1 VTTTSPSPGVPPDGF
16 RLPGATHVGAV
27 RLQVTDLGRSL
38 AYYERTLG
46 LAVLEREGGA
56 ARLGPHGGGAVL
68 VELHEMAAE
77 LRSRARP
84 VRPMTRLGLYHF
96 AILLPGL
103 AHLGR
108 FLAHLAALGLRPGA
122 ADHLVSEAL
131 YLHDPDG
138 LGIEVYADRPRES
151 WQVGRGGEL
160 AMATD
165 PLDLGSLIRA
175 GGGEAWAGMPAGTAM
190 GHVHLHVGDLGR
202 AHALY
207 HDALGLDLMVWSYPG
222 ALFLAAGG
230 YHHHLGLN
238 VWAGDVPPPGE
249 EEARLLEW
257 ELVLPDARSVAA
269 AAASVEKAGHPVEAD
284 GADRRLADPWGTRLR
299 LVAGA

>member
-1 VTTTSPSPGVPPDGF
+1 
-16 RLPGATHVGAV
+16 
-27 RLQVTDLGRSL
+27 
-38 AYYERTLG
+38 
-46 LAVLEREGGA
+46 
-56 ARLGPHGGGAVL
+56 
-68 VELHEMAAE
+68 
-77 LRSRARP
+77 
-84 VRPMTRLGLYHF
+84 
-96 AILLPGL
+96 
-103 AHLGR
+103 
-108 FLAHLAALGLRPGA
+108 
-122 ADHLVSEAL
+122 
-131 YLHDPDG
+131 
-138 LGIEVYADRPRES
+138 
-151 WQVGRGGEL
+151 
-160 AMATD
+160 MATD

-175 GGGEAWAGMPAGTAM
+175 GGGEAWVGMPAGTAM

>member
-1 VTTTSPSPGVPPDGF
+1 MATTPPSPGLPPPGF
-16 RLPGATHVGAV
+16 RLPAPTHVGAV

-46 LAVLEREGGA
+46 LAVLERDGGA
-56 ARLGPHGGGAVL
+56 ARLGAHGGGAAL
-68 VELHEMAAE
+68 VELREGSA
-77 LRSRARP
+77 ARP
-84 VRPMTRLGLYHF
+84 VRPLSRLGLYHF
-96 AILLPGL
+96 ALLLPGRD
-103 AHLGR
+103 HLGR
-108 FLAHLAALGLRPGA
+108 FLAHLAARGLRPGA

-138 LGIEVYADRPRES
+138 LGIEVSADRPRES

-165 PLDLGSLIRA
+165 PLDLASLIRA
-175 GGGEAWAGMPAGTAM
+175 GGGEAWAGMPAGTVM

-202 AHALY
+202 AHAFY
-207 HDALGLDLMVWSYPG
+207 HAALGLDLMVWSYPG

-238 VWAGDVPPPGE
+238 TWAGDVPPAGE
-249 EEARLLEW
+249 GEARLLEW
-257 ELVLPDARSVAA
+257 ELVLPDAASVAA
-269 AAASVEKAGHPVEAD
+269 AAASAEGTGHPVEAD
-284 GADRRLADPWGTRLR
+284 GAHRRLADPWGTRLR

>member
-1 VTTTSPSPGVPPDGF
+1 MATTPPSPGLPPPGF
-16 RLPGATHVGAV
+16 RLPAPTHVGAV

-46 LAVLEREGGA
+46 LAVLERDGGA
-56 ARLGPHGGGAVL
+56 ARLGAHGGGAAL
-68 VELHEMAAE
+68 VELREGSA
-77 LRSRARP
+77 ARP
-84 VRPMTRLGLYHF
+84 VRPLSRLGLYHF
-96 AILLPGL
+96 ALLLPGRD
-103 AHLGR
+103 HLGR
-108 FLAHLAALGLRPGA
+108 FLAHLAARGLRPGA

-165 PLDLGSLIRA
+165 PLDLASLIRA
-175 GGGEAWAGMPAGTAM
+175 GGGEAWAGMPAGTVM

-202 AHALY
+202 AHAFY
-207 HDALGLDLMVWSYPG
+207 HAALGLDLMVWSYPG

-238 VWAGDVPPPGE
+238 TWAGDVPPAGE
-249 EEARLLEW
+249 GEARLLEW
-257 ELVLPDARSVAA
+257 ELVLPDAASVAA
-269 AAASVEKAGHPVEAD
+269 AAASAEGTGHPVEAD
-284 GADRRLADPWGTRLR
+284 GAHRRLADPWGTRLR